1 MKRVVIFA
9 TASSLLVDYDVFCK
23 VESRL
28 QDVKIAQEVNSHAV
42 LSPFN
47 VFKLLKND
55 EFKQMVNKEFATMAS
70 KPTTAQQVQV
80 EEPLVSINVSIDCN
94 SAVKDQDHCG
104 SWYRRVCLATAG
116 EHLDLSEQQTL
127 NEDAYSYASD
137 KLGVPGACQTNCTKK
152 QLTLGLSKWTSI
164 EANLNVLHVQ
174 PITVTVQG
182 GNPVWRNYRSKIV
195 TQWPGVRSDH
205 AAVDVGYGTN
215 GTLSFFKIQNS
226 SGSRCGQSGYMHKRG
241 VGSTSTNHHLET
253 NNEANDDEKVNAT
266 TKNNVKTK
274 DNIN

>member
-1 MKRVVIFA
+1 
-9 TASSLLVDYDVFCK
+9 
-23 VESRL
+23 
-28 QDVKIAQEVNSHAV
+28 
-42 LSPFN
+42 
-47 VFKLLKND
+47 
-55 EFKQMVNKEFATMAS
+55 MAS

-80 EEPLVSINVSIDCN
+80 EEPPVSINVSIDCN

-104 SWYRRVCLATAG
+104 SWYRRVCLSTAG

-182 GNPVWRNYRSKIV
+182 GNPVWRNYRSKFV

-205 AAVDVGYGTN
+205 AVVDVGYGTN

-241 VGSTSTNHHLET
+241 VGGTSTNHHLET
-253 NNEANDDEKVNAT
+253 NNEANDDEKSTPPPKT
-266 TKNNVKTK
+266 TSKPKTISTKQPAPTIRNNKESHVRSHNNGANNSFTNKSFANFYRRADISAYNSITNYYG
-274 DNIN
+274 DTCILLSTSSV